1 MSQTASAEWR
11 PAGVERWLSR
21 VFETTESEEGHM
33 KGITPF
39 LWFDEQAEEAAK
51 HYVSIFSSLGSDD
64 SQITDMTRY
73 GEAGAGAAG
82 RPEGSVMTVAFRLN
96 GQDLVALNGG
106 PEFQFTEAISLMV
119 NCETQDEVDQ
129 LWERL
134 SEGGEEGPCGWL
146 KDRYGLSWQIAPTAL
161 GQMLQDE
168 DPKRAERV
176 MAAMLQM
183 KKIDIETLRQAY
195 EQG

>member
-1 MSQTASAEWR
+1 
-11 PAGVERWLSR
+11 
-21 VFETTESEEGHM
+21 M

-64 SQITDMTRY
+64 SKITDVTRY
-73 GEAGAGAAG
+73 GEAGAQASG
-82 RPEGSVMTVAFRLN
+82 RPEGSVMTVAFRLD

-106 PEFQFTEAISLMV
+106 PEFQFTEAMSLVV
-119 NCETQDEVDQ
+119 NCETQGEVDGF
-129 LWERL
+129 WEQL
-134 SEGGEEGPCGWL
+134 SEGGEQGPCGWL
-146 KDRYGLSWQIAPTAL
+146 KDRYGLSWQIVPTAL
-161 GQMLQDE
+161 GQMLGDK

-183 KKIDIETLRQAY
+183 KKIDIEILQQAY
-195 EQG
+195 EQE

>member
-1 MSQTASAEWR
+1 
-11 PAGVERWLSR
+11 
-21 VFETTESEEGHM
+21 M

-183 KKIDIETLRQAY
+183 KKIDIETLRRAY

>member
-1 MSQTASAEWR
+1 MAGWAETR
-11 PAGVERWLSR
+11 TIGPDL
-21 VFETTESEEGHM
+21 EEECM

-39 LWFDEQAEEAAK
+39 LWFEDQAEEAANQ
-51 HYVSIFSSLGSDD
+51 YVSIFSSLGAGD
-64 SQITDMTRY
+64 SRITDVTGY
-73 GEAGAGAAG
+73 GKSGAQVTGK
-82 RPEGSVMTVAFRLN
+82 REGSVMTVAFRLD
-96 GQDLVALNGG
+96 GQDIVALNGG
-106 PEFQFTEAISLMV
+106 PEFHFTEAVSLVV
-119 NCETQDEVDQ
+119 NCETQEEVDQ

-146 KDRYGLSWQIAPTAL
+146 KDRYGLSWQIVPVAL

-168 DPKRAERV
+168 DPKRADRV

-195 EQG
+195 AQGS